1 MTPLL
6 AALAVAAAAP
16 SQVQFRV
23 TTQEVLVDVVVTRD
37 GEPVAGLVA
46 EDFTLRDE
54 GESRAFRI
62 VPQADLPLSVLFLMD
77 LSTSVTEERARR
89 LEEAAARFGAQLTA
103 RDRCAHAVFAGD
115 LRLVGDFGDCAG
127 LDAGAAP
134 DQAPA
139 RGTALRDALILGSAL
154 VEGEPGRPVIVVF
167 TDGQDT
173 ASWIPEGLFQDAL
186 RGMNVLVYGVIPPDA
201 TGTARTPY
209 RYRQFDPSPPSVLRR
224 QRIGMRRMNPGAV
237 PDALTPLLEGP
248 RRNMRSRSG
257 ARPPSELQLLR
268 HAAEGSGGRIVRTRD
283 EERLAAAYEEI
294 LEEMQAR
301 YVLAFEP
308 DPAQSPGWR
317 RLGVTVGAAGATVRH
332 RAGYT
337 HRP

>member
-1 MTPLL
+1 MIPLL
-6 AALAVAAAAP
+6 AAVALTAATP

-37 GEPVAGLVA
+37 GRPVAGLVP

-54 GESRAFRI
+54 GESRGFRI

-89 LEEAAARFGAQLTA
+89 LREAAARFGAQLTA

-115 LRLVGDFGDCAG
+115 LRLVRDFDDCRG
-127 LDAGAAP
+127 LDAAAAP
-134 DQAPA
+134 DRAPA
-139 RGTALRDALILGSAL
+139 RGTALRDALVLGSAL

-167 TDGQDT
+167 TDGEDT
-173 ASWIPEGLFQDAL
+173 ASWLPEGLFRDAL
-186 RGMNVLVYGVIPPDA
+186 LGMNVLVYGVIPPDA
-201 TGTARTPY
+201 AGTARTPY

-224 QRIGMRRMNPGAV
+224 QRIGMRRMNPGQV
-237 PDALTPLLEGP
+237 PDALEALLEGP
-248 RRNMRSRSG
+248 RRRMRSRSG

-268 HAAEGSGGRIVRTRD
+268 HAAEGSGGRLVRTRD

-294 LEEMQAR
+294 LDEMQAR

-308 DPAQSPGWR
+308 DPAQPAGWR
-317 RLGVTVGAAGATVRH
+317 RLDVTVGVPGATVRA
-332 RAGYT
+332 RAGYS